1 MSVEAWGQPKPTTGS
16 RGWLQAG
23 VEIYG
28 GPLLNSWLDR
38 ELGLAGRLALAAHA
52 RAGRGRILRR
62 VRHAPAATVSVC
74 LRTR

>member
-38 ELGLAGRLALAAHA
+38 ELRLAGRLALAAHA
-52 RAGRGRILRR
+52 RGRILRR